1 MRFPT
6 IDQYVDALRDPALCL
21 KSLSGLVLPVRED
34 GEPAYSSGGFGVVF
48 SALRSDGV
56 PLALKCFTRKQ
67 WGRTQAYKRLC
78 ALLPESEYLV
88 KTQYLS
94 NEISVAPYGSDLM
107 VAYDVVVME
116 YVEGMT
122 LSEKIYRAVKG
133 CDTRTLRVLSYN
145 FDVMAM
151 WLLGVDFAHGDLK
164 PDNIMVLEDLSLKLI
179 DYDGVFVEDMV
190 GEAQRECGS
199 QTFQHPL
206 RGQKPLGKYIDDYS
220 IALISL
226 SLRAIAADYDIYN
239 RYCGNSSSL
248 LIDSSEAM
256 LGCSMS
262 LNYIEGC
269 GVVCSKLVAAIKSPS
284 PKIDN
289 LREVIAQS
297 LGTDPCASS
306 DMESE
311 LISYRS
317 GDRYGYVDVDGNV
330 VIEAQWDEV
339 TEMKGGVSRV
349 RIGRKWGLIDS
360 SGAKLSRLL
369 YDEIWEF
376 TAREALALVVKNSK
390 YGFIDRKG
398 RVAIS
403 VKYDYAASF
412 SEDFAVASLNGR
424 FGYIDVRGRWKV
436 PPQYDFCRPVRGGS
450 AQVELNGEVSVIKF

>member
-6 IDQYVDALRDPALCL
+6 IDQYIDALSEPGLCL
-21 KSLSGLVLPVRED
+21 KSLSGLTLPVKED

-67 WGRTQAYKRLC
+67 WGRTEAYKRLC
-78 ALLPESEYLV
+78 AQLPESEYLV
-88 KTQYLS
+88 KTQYLCD
-94 NEISVAPYGSDLM
+94 EILVAPYGSDLM

-133 CDTRTLRVLSYN
+133 CDTRTLRVLSHN

-179 DYDGVFVEDMV
+179 DYDGIFVEDMV

-206 RGQKPLGKYIDDYS
+206 RGQESLGKYIDDYS

-226 SLRAIAADYDIYN
+226 SLRAIADNYDIYN
-239 RYCGNSSSL
+239 RYCGNPSSL
-248 LIDSSEAM
+248 LIDSREAM
-256 LGCSMS
+256 LGCSIS
-262 LNYIEGC
+262 LNYIEAC
-269 GVVCSKLVAAIKSPS
+269 GVVDSKLVAAIKSPTAMI
-284 PKIDN
+284 KN
-289 LREVIAQS
+289 LREIIAGGIVS
-297 LGTDPCASS
+297 NPYASS

-311 LISYRS
+311 LISYKC
-317 GDRYGYVDVDGNV
+317 GNRYGYVDVDGNV

-339 TEMKGGVSRV
+339 KEMKGGVSRV
-349 RIGRKWGLIDS
+349 RMGRKWGLIDS

-369 YDEIWEF
+369 YDEIWDF
-376 TAREALALVVKNSK
+376 TAEEGLALVVKDSK
-390 YGFIDRKG
+390 YGFIDRSG

-412 SEDFAVASLNGR
+412 SEGFAVASLNGR
-424 FGYIDVRGRWKV
+424 FGYIDVMGRWKV
-436 PPQYDFCRPVRGGS
+436 PPQYDFCRPVRSGN
-450 AQVELNGEVSVIKF
+450 ARVELNGEISVIRF